1 MTMDRTLRASGGLL
15 RQRNV
20 LTRAE
25 RIKYLTD
32 EERFDP
38 EDDSPFGLPKVM
50 VRKPKAGGKKK
61 GKEEDEEAAEG
72 EAPAAG

>member
-61 GKEEDEEAAEG
+61 AKEEVEEAAEG